1 MLLSVVL
8 FGAAAILGLL
18 CARHSESSLL
28 LSVLLVSLMCAG
40 IVSGVLADM
49 SLDLLAAGPA
59 AVVLSLLFSGKGGG
73 TA

>member
-18 CARHSESSLL
+18 CARRRESSML
-28 LSVLLVSLMCAG
+28 LSFLLVSLVCAG
-40 IVSGVLADM
+40 IVSGVMADM
-49 SLDLLAAGPA
+49 TLELLAAGPA
-59 AVVLSLLFSGKGGG
+59 AVVLCLLFSGKGGG